1 MSESNQPTIEIRD
14 LHHAYKRQQALR
26 GVSFAVEQGAIH
38 GFVGPNGAG
47 KTTTL
52 KILATLLKP
61 QRGTVRVFGLDVVA
75 DYKSVRRKTGFMP
88 DHFSLYRQMTVQ
100 EYLDFFAAAYG
111 MDWQQ
116 RTRVVGDVLALTD
129 MEARRNDLIKNLSRG
144 MQQRISLA
152 RVLVHDPTLLLLD
165 EPASGLDP
173 RARIELMEI
182 IRELRRMGKTIF
194 ISSHILSELAELCDS
209 VTILDRGTVRYSGPI
224 SGLNQRDGETA
235 DYLLTLAEER
245 PAAEAALRKVSG
257 VIAVTK
263 PAKAPQYRVSF
274 QRRQTDPNLLLRAA
288 LDSGA
293 QIIGFQEIVRQLNQA
308 FMDRTEPGVP
318 PVMREASNNP
328 PPVPPVADSG
338 DPS

>member
-1 MSESNQPTIEIRD
+1 MNQTNQPLKFATCITLTNASRR
-14 LHHAYKRQQALR
+14 LAR
-26 GVSFAVEQGAIH
+26 VSFAVERGSIH

-75 DYKSVRRKTGFMP
+75 DYKKVRKKTGFMP

-111 MDWQQ
+111 MNLQE

-129 MEARRNDLIKNLSRG
+129 MEARRNDLIKSLSRG

-182 IRELRRMGKTIF
+182 LRELQRMGKTIF
-194 ISSHILSELAELCDS
+194 ISSHILSELAQLCDS
-209 VTILDRGTVRYSGPI
+209 VTILDRGTIRYSG
-224 SGLNQRDGETA
+224 SMTGLNQRDGEVA
-235 DYLLTLAEER
+235 DYVLTLAQEH
-245 PAAEAALRKVSG
+245 PDAEAALRKVSG
-257 VIAVTK
+257 VIEVTK
-263 PAKAPQYRVSF
+263 LAKTPEYRISIHK
-274 QRRQTDPNLLLRAA
+274 RQTNTNVLLHAA

-293 QIIGFQEIVRQLNQA
+293 QIIGFQEALRQLNQA
-308 FMDRTEPGVP
+308 FMDLTEPGVP
-318 PVMREASNNP
+318 PVMGATKDAKS
-328 PPVPPVADSG
+328 PVPDSG
-338 DPS
+338 GAS